1 MSNEEIFVI
10 GTGVALVLFA
20 LLVEIERKYIWNN
33 YKKNYHKHDNAVL
46 EMLMKPN
53 IWVYRLNIYF
63 VWPLVLILGVWIIVQ
78 NA

>member
-1 MSNEEIFVI
+1 MSSEEVFVI

-33 YKKNYHKHDNAVL
+33 YKKNYHKHDNEIL
-46 EMLMKPN
+46 EMLLKPN
-53 IWVYRLNIYF
+53 IWVYRLNIYL
-63 VWPLVLILGVWIIVQ
+63 VWPLVLILGIWIIVQ